1 MRNWSFRKSGVNY
14 NFVTKVASTIKGKSF
29 FIDCETIFNN
39 RTIICETQ
47 ARENEKEENVQAIKS
62 IGRMPWHQE
71 PMKDATNCEKPR
83 GAVNKPRSVGVRMGK
98 PLR

>member
-47 ARENEKEENVQAIKS
+47 ARENEKRRERSSYKEHRANALASGAEE
-62 IGRMPWHQE
+62 GR
-71 PMKDATNCEKPR
+71 D
-83 GAVNKPRSVGVRMGK
+83 
-98 PLR
+98 

>member
-29 FIDCETIFNN
+29 FIDCETILITEQLFAKLKQE
-39 RTIICETQ
+39 RT
-47 ARENEKEENVQAIKS
+47 RKEENVQAIKS

-83 GAVNKPRSVGVRMGK
+83 GAVNKP
-98 PLR
+98 